1 MSEATPR
8 GRVLVVDDDRGV
20 RTALSVN
27 LTKHG
32 LDVVLASNPAEARG
46 LLADG
51 AFDVVLTDV
60 RMPGGT
66 GLELLEH
73 VKALDPDVAVVVM
86 TGFGSVNDAVSALKA
101 GAVDYIIKPIEKREL
116 LVILDKAL
124 DNRALKAEVRR
135 LRRQVDARDSFE
147 RLIGQTPV
155 MQRLYR
161 EVEAVADTDATVLI
175 EGPTG
180 TGKELI
186 SHALHARS
194 RRAEGPFVRVNCA
207 AIPSTLIES
216 ELFGH
221 ERGAFTGAVRQHI
234 GKFEQAHGGTLLLDE
249 IGEIDLHMQ
258 VKLLR
263 VLENGE
269 LSRVGGSGTLS
280 VDVRVIA
287 ATNRDLREEAR
298 QGRFRE
304 DLYYRLRV
312 FHLQVPSLAE
322 RRDDIPLLV
331 DHFLDEAARRAD
343 RPRPNVSR
351 AAMDALLAHPWPGNI
366 RELKHTLERAM
377 ILCRGETIDHIDW
390 LEAPRATPAAPVVQ
404 PGEPMSLKDA
414 LDATERAL
422 VLEALQACDGVQAEA
437 ARRLGL
443 SRSNLNYRI
452 QRLGLRKRG
461 ATWTDGGSGSAD

>member
-234 GKFEQAHGGTLLLDE
+234 GK
-249 IGEIDLHMQ
+249 
-258 VKLLR
+258 
-263 VLENGE
+263 
-269 LSRVGGSGTLS
+269 
-280 VDVRVIA
+280 
-287 ATNRDLREEAR
+287 
-298 QGRFRE
+298 
-304 DLYYRLRV
+304 
-312 FHLQVPSLAE
+312 
-322 RRDDIPLLV
+322 
-331 DHFLDEAARRAD
+331 
-343 RPRPNVSR
+343 
-351 AAMDALLAHPWPGNI
+351 
-366 RELKHTLERAM
+366 
-377 ILCRGETIDHIDW
+377 
-390 LEAPRATPAAPVVQ
+390 
-404 PGEPMSLKDA
+404 
-414 LDATERAL
+414 
-422 VLEALQACDGVQAEA
+422 
-437 ARRLGL
+437 
-443 SRSNLNYRI
+443 
-452 QRLGLRKRG
+452 
-461 ATWTDGGSGSAD
+461 